1 MIKIRNT
8 SLSNEDRIYQFGPDV
23 RHPRGAPQLARLL
36 ALAAFV
42 TMMAVG
48 LSNSAFAQ
56 KQGREDTSAASQ
68 GNDDEVARLRQR
80 VEQLEEQ
87 FVDMQVTVGTV
98 ESLGGRGAPRGVA
111 PMVGPQMSG
120 SNGFSGDNSRIE
132 TLETQIG
139 ALTRQVEMLSQRLNG
154 GNQPGNFGL
163 RQGQQGSQGG
173 PLDQG
178 FGQVTVT
185 PGGGVQPQSFGQG
198 PKPGGGGGFDPQP
211 ANFDNRP
218 PQAIYD
224 EAYKFLLVQNYGAA
238 EAAFTTF
245 IQNHPNG
252 KLAGNAQY
260 WLGESYYVRGQYK
273 NAADSFLK
281 GYTVYASSPK
291 APDSLLKLA
300 MSLKRLGQKDAACE
314 TFGELGSR
322 FPRAPDHIKQ
332 RARSEKRRSGC

>member
-1 MIKIRNT
+1 MIKIREAG
-8 SLSNEDRIYQFGPDV
+8 LSNQDSIYRFVPDV
-23 RHPRGAPQLARLL
+23 RHPRGVTGLLRSL
-36 ALAAFV
+36 ALSAFV
-42 TMMAVG
+42 TMIAIG
-48 LSNSAFAQ
+48 SSDIAFAQ
-56 KQGREDTSAASQ
+56 KQGREDLTAASQ
-68 GNDDEVARLRQR
+68 GNDEVARLRQR

-98 ESLGGRGAPRGVA
+98 ESLGGRGAPRGGTS
-111 PMVGPQMSG
+111 MVGPQMPGSG
-120 SNGFSGDNSRIE
+120 GFSGGDSRIE
-132 TLETQIG
+132 MLETQIG
-139 ALTRQVEMLSQRLNG
+139 ALTRQVEMLSQRLNSG
-154 GNQPGNFGL
+154 GQTDNFGL
-163 RQGQQGSQGG
+163 RQGQKSSQGG
-173 PLDQG
+173 TLDQG

-198 PKPGGGGGFDPQP
+198 PEAGGNGGFAPQP

-218 PQAIYD
+218 AQAIYD

-245 IQNHPNG
+245 IKNHPNG

-260 WLGESYYVRGQYK
+260 WLGESFYVRGQYK

-300 MSLKRLGQKDAACE
+300 MSLKRLGQKDAACT

-332 RARSEKRRSGC
+332 RARSEQRRSGC